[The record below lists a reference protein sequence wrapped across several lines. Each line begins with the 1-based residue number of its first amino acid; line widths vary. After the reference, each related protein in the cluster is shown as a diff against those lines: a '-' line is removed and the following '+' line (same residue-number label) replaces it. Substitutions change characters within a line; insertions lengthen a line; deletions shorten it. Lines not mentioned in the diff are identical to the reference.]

1 MANLEGQDRSWSR
14 NFPPESIAQD
24 SGAMDTDAFGAPDN
38 APFTLD
44 ELNGLDDIIS
54 GCEEELFSSDLL
66 MADDTDFG
74 LLSSLNADAM
84 TTPVKDELKANDL
97 EIKKEV
103 VTPPLF
109 TNSNSNS
116 PQLRAQQQR
125 LMPRPA
131 VVQQSVQASNT
142 ATVLL
147 QPMGM
152 AQQIYQTNP
161 QQILQGGAAK
171 QQPLLLQMPQ
181 EKMQQVLV
189 QAQFIKSEPHCSP
202 PHQIGA
208 GQVMYATTGTPV
220 SVASSRSG
228 QQSHPL
234 RTIVSS
240 NTGTFVTTG
249 ILLDSDQK
257 MPINRINV
265 THKEVPK
272 VKEVKR
278 SAHNAI
284 ERRYRTSI
292 NDKIIELKNMVVGTE
307 AKLNKSAILRKAI
320 DYIRY
325 LQNTNNKLK
334 QENIALRLASG
345 QQLGATNIKDLLT
358 VSPEMTPPQ
367 SSPSLSPPHSDDTG
381 SPPGSP
387 DSFTTHMEGDQDSN
401 SGLGMRRGMLDH
413 SKLALCMFMMSVV
426 AFNPMGAL
434 FNVMEESPDYS
445 TSQKGRTVLGVES
458 EQFFHKKIIILNLH
472 LFVNLGDG
480 ISLWKW
486 ITSSVLVFIFNAV
499 ILGICM
505 VKMLMFGDPIIPSKS
520 KASVEFWRHK
530 NQAEF
535 NLKKGDLSAANQEYR
550 RCLQAVGKPLPA
562 SKLETASAFCWQS
575 VRQLLHRL
583 WVGRWLARKAGLE
596 AAACAKELAVVYH
609 RLHQIALVQGSP
621 EGRSSA
627 LILALSAVNMAE
639 ASGDSMPPEQLALIY
654 VGAALRVKESLP
666 TALQPCNRYYLGLAR
681 QVCMKHCSQVP
692 LRLQWLFTA
701 HGHRF
706 FVSRSWSYSTM
717 AATLFS
723 GLEDNADPLAYAIRM
738 YRKQLLEKAMNTL
751 LAPGTH
757 RVANEEEIRRTQTS
771 DTLTYVHLLV
781 ESGNEDEISQWWG
794 SILGVATYWLLGEES
809 RAEHLYSRI
818 EAIPEQLKNNSNPLP
833 KAILAAF
840 RARRALL
847 SRKSS
852 KKAILRMCGV
862 AGRLVDHS
870 ITFSSCKQPSTMTLL
885 AQLLVCDWL
894 LETRTCVWETD
905 SDSEKSNDGTMTPVS
920 QSELSGFQ
928 QDLASLRRLSQLLPS
943 AMPRVFLHEA
953 AARLM
958 AGAAPGRTQQLLDR
972 SLRQRYNR
980 SSVICGKDKSHQG
993 VGGEREHANALYLAC
1008 RHLPTPLLSTPGER
1022 AGMLAEAAK
1031 TLEKIGDRKKLL
1043 ECYQL
1048 MKSIGSSSNTN

>member
-1 MANLEGQDRSWSR
+1 MASLEGQGRTWSR
-14 NFPPESIAQD
+14 NFPEEAMATDPGGLDADGFAAGD
-24 SGAMDTDAFGAPDN
+24 S

-44 ELNGLDDIIS
+44 ELTGLDDIIS
-54 GCEEELFSSDLL
+54 GCEDDLFSSDLL

-74 LLSSLNADAM
+74 LLNNINADAIM
-84 TTPVKDELKANDL
+84 TPVKDESSLKDFD
-97 EIKKEV
+97 IKQEV
-103 VTPPLF
+103 VTPPMF

-116 PQLRAQQQR
+116 PLQRAQQQQR

-131 VVQQSVQASNT
+131 VVQQQVSTQNT

-152 AQQIYQTNP
+152 TQQIYQTSP
-161 QQILQGGAAK
+161 QQLLQTGGNK
-171 QQPLLLQMPQ
+171 QQVLLQMPQ
-181 EKMQQVLV
+181 DKMQQVLV
-189 QAQFIKSEPHCSP
+189 QAQFIKSEPHNSP
-202 PHQIGA
+202 PHQIKA
-208 GQVMYATTGTPV
+208 AQVMYTTTGSPV
-220 SVASSRSG
+220 TVANSRAG
-228 QQSHPL
+228 QQAQPL
-234 RTIVSS
+234 RTIVS
-240 NTGTFVTTG
+240 NPGTFVTAG
-249 ILLDSDQK
+249 ILLDGDQK

-265 THKEVPK
+265 TPKEVPK

-292 NDKIIELKNMVVGTE
+292 NDKIIELKNMVVGVE

-320 DYIRY
+320 EYIRY
-325 LQNTNNKLK
+325 LQNSNAKLK
-334 QENIALRLASG
+334 QENMALRLNAG
-345 QQLGATNIKDLLT
+345 QPINTTGIKDLLS
-358 VSPEMTPPQ
+358 VSPEMSPPQ
-367 SSPSLSPPHSDDTG
+367 SAPSLSPPSLSPPRSDDSG

-387 DSFTTHMEGDQDSN
+387 DSFTTHLQDGDDSN
-401 SGLGMRRGMLDH
+401 SSLGLRHGMLDQ
-413 SKLALCMFMMSVV
+413 SKLALCMFMMSVM

-434 FNVMEESPDYS
+434 FSAIEDAGDYS
-445 TSQKGRTVLGVES
+445 TSQKGRTMLGFES
-458 EQFFHKKIIILNLH
+458 DNA
-472 LFVNLGDG
+472 
-480 ISLWKW
+480 SLWRW
-486 ITSSVLVFIFNAV
+486 ITSSVLIFIFNSV
-499 ILGICM
+499 VLGICL
-505 VKMLMFGDPIIPSKS
+505 VKMLMYGDPIIPCKS
-520 KASVEFWRHK
+520 KASFEFWRHR

-550 RCLQAVGKPLPA
+550 RCLQAIGRPLPA
-562 SKLETASAFCWQS
+562 SKLETLSAFSWQF
-575 VRQLLHRL
+575 VRQSLHRV
-583 WVGRWLARKAGLE
+583 WIGRWLARKAGPE
-596 AAACAKELAVVYH
+596 AAVCAKELAVVYH

-621 EGRSSA
+621 EGRASA
-627 LILALSAVNMAE
+627 TILALSAVNMAE
-639 ASGDSMPPEQLALIY
+639 AAGDLMPVEQLALIY

-666 TALQPCNRYYLGLAR
+666 TALQLCNRFYLGLSR
-681 QVCMKHCSQVP
+681 QVCMKQCSQVP
-692 LRLQWLFTA
+692 ARLQWLFTA
-701 HGHRF
+701 HGYRF
-706 FVSRSWSYSTM
+706 FISRSWSYATM
-717 AATLFS
+717 TATLFS

-818 EAIPEQLKNNSNPLP
+818 EAIPDHLKNNSNPLP
-833 KAILAAF
+833 KAVLAAF

-847 SRKSS
+847 SRKSNP
-852 KKAILRMCGV
+852 KAILRMCGV
-862 AGRLVDHS
+862 AGRLIDHS

-894 LETRTCVWETD
+894 LETRTCVWEAE
-905 SDSEKSNDGTMTPVS
+905 SEEKSCDGSSTPVP

-943 AMPRVFLHEA
+943 ALPRVFLHEA

-972 SLRQRYNR
+972 SLRQRNSR
-980 SSVICGKDKSHQG
+980 SSIICGKGLLFHSHFLKYFKKG
-993 VGGEREHANALYLAC
+993 Y
-1008 RHLPTPLLSTPGER
+1008 TLLS
-1022 AGMLAEAAK
+1022 
-1031 TLEKIGDRKKLL
+1031 
-1043 ECYQL
+1043 
-1048 MKSIGSSSNTN
+1048 